1 MLPVKYGLTVFRVGG
16 VVSESSH
23 KFFIQ
28 FVFYTAIF
36 CGFNLVVLSIFTAE
50 LRQRGH
56 VNAHWLVALGLSCI
70 FFLFSAGMT
79 GTSLHLAATNTTTIE
94 NITRKT
100 KVWTLAIHI
109 NRPSNT
115 EWARVFPTVTYPS
128 RPISTPVDSS
138 DQDSPKQED
147 SRTFAILRTQPGE
160 NPFDLGSPLK
170 NLQQVMGYTVWD
182 WLLPLKPSPCVD
194 HSSPE
199 SAYAM
204 GPVVQRLKREAG
216 LIDSTAEPSEP
227 GKSDRR
233 RHHRRRRNRQ
243 SNHRHRPEVSDA
255 STPSGPSE
263 QDESQQQPAGPDREG
278 DSNQ

>member
-1 MLPVKYGLTVFRVGG
+1 MLIENR
-16 VVSESSH
+16 
-23 KFFIQ
+23 
-28 FVFYTAIF
+28 
-36 CGFNLVVLSIFTAE
+36 
-50 LRQRGH
+50 
-56 VNAHWLVALGLSCI
+56 SCI

-109 NRPSNT
+109 HRPNNNP

-128 RPISTPVDSS
+128 RPKSASVDSS
-138 DQDSPKQED
+138 DQDWPKPED
-147 SRTFAILRTQPGE
+147 SRVFAILQTQPGE

-182 WLLPLKPSPCVD
+182 WVLPLKPSPCVD

-204 GPVVQRLKREAG
+204 GPVVQRLKHEAG
-216 LIDSTAEPSEP
+216 LTDATAEPSEP
-227 GKSDRR
+227 RKSDRHRHHR
-233 RHHRRRRNRQ
+233 RHHRR
-243 SNHRHRPEVSDA
+243 SHHRHKVSDG
-255 STPSGPSE
+255 STPSGQSE
-263 QDESQQQPAGPDREG
+263 HDESQQQPARPDREG